1 MGTWISEVWQVH
13 PTGRLARLGPCLGP
27 LQAMIGEAVSQVAQA
42 HLGAELGGEP
52 RQSIRAPPRTDATGD
67 ADHNERI
74 ESEAVA
80 IVHAPMFIFCS
91 KFVNS
96 PMRRVAAASDSVRP
110 SFVNIACRSAR
121 DQDCACIHT
130 GRALLAFRTVRRRD
144 HQTCGLSVIATP
156 AEWFPIPMR

>member
-1 MGTWISEVWQVH
+1 VDFRGLAGIPHRPTCPPWTVPRPATGNHRRSGQSGRAGSSRGRTWRRAAPVDK
-13 PTGRLARLGPCLGP
+13 
-27 LQAMIGEAVSQVAQA
+27 
-42 HLGAELGGEP
+42 
-52 RQSIRAPPRTDATGD
+52 APPRTDATGD
-67 ADHNERI
+67 TTIRRI

-80 IVHAPMFIFCS
+80 IVHAPTLVFCS
-91 KFVNS
+91 KFVKS
-96 PMRRVAAASDSVRP
+96 PMRRVAAASDSVRR

-130 GRALLAFRTVRRRD
+130 GRALLPFRTVRHRD